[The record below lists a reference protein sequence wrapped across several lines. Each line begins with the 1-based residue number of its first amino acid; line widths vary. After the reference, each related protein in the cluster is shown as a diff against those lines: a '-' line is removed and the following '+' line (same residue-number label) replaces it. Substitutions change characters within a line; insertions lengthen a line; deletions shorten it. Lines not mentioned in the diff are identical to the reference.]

1 MCNSLYTL
9 SKFDYKKPNL
19 VCMIGGEMSQ
29 QIKKPLTN
37 KLEFLAY
44 INENQEFK
52 EKLLSGDEQTLKSY
66 FELSGQKVTIHE
78 RQLIED

>member
-1 MCNSLYTL
+1 
-9 SKFDYKKPNL
+9 
-19 VCMIGGEMSQ
+19 MIGGEMSQ